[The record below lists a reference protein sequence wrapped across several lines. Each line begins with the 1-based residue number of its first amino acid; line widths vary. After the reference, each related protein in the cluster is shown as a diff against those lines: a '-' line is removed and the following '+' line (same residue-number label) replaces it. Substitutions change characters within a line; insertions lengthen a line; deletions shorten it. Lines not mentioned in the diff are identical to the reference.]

1 MNPVI
6 SEIRVHQ
13 VEIPL
18 LRPFVTAVRE
28 TSHIS
33 SLIIEVRDSSGRSGW
48 GEAVANWKV
57 TGESPA
63 SIRAVVADPLTAT
76 IIGQPPAAVLEAELL
91 AQAVAHNASARAAVE
106 CAVHDLAA
114 QEAGLSLAGFLG
126 YSTLAVR
133 TDMTLSIAS
142 SDELVARAKDFYE
155 QGFTTLKIKVG
166 PAPEHVE
173 AVLAVRAAL
182 PDAALRVD
190 ANQAWSPRQAITHI
204 NTWQE
209 RGARLDFVEQP
220 VDAPD
225 ISGLAT
231 VTRNVDTPIM
241 ADEAVRTISDLEQ
254 VISQDA
260 AQLINVKLAK
270 TGGLREAQRVIT
282 QAHDHGITPLMGSMM
297 ESTVGLTAAAAL
309 AGAEPEEIHDLD
321 AGLWQ
326 SHPIIDG
333 GITYA
338 NNRVRLPQAPGLG
351 ICRLEVP
358 TDNLVPA
365 TSLPTHAD
373 SCGGTQ

>member
-1 MNPVI
+1 MSPVI
-6 SEIRVHQ
+6 SEVLVHR

-63 SIRAVVADPLTAT
+63 SIRAVVTDPLTTT
-76 IIGQPPAAVLEAELL
+76 ILGKPPTAVLEAELL
-91 AQAVAHNASARAAVE
+91 AQAVAHNASARAAVDG
-106 CAVHDLAA
+106 AVHDLAA

-142 SDELVARAKDFYE
+142 SDELVARAKDFYQ

-166 PAPEHVE
+166 PAPQDVE

-209 RGARLDFVEQP
+209 RGARLEFIEQP
-220 VDAPD
+220 VDALD

-231 VTRNVDTPIM
+231 VTRNVNTPIM
-241 ADEAVRTISDLEQ
+241 ADEAVRTTFDLEQ
-254 VISQDA
+254 IISQNA

-282 QAHDHGITPLMGSMM
+282 QAQDHGVTPLMGSMM
-297 ESTVGLTAAAAL
+297 ESTVGLSAAAAL
-309 AGAEPEEIHDLD
+309 ARAVPEETHDLD

-326 SHPIIDG
+326 AHPIIDG

-338 NNRVRLPQAPGLG
+338 NSCVQLPQVPGLG
-351 ICRLEVP
+351 IFGLEVSTGQP
-358 TDNLVPA
+358 VPA
-365 TSLPTHAD
+365 TSFPAQAD
-373 SCGGTQ
+373 SCTGAQ